1 MSLDINWWCV
11 RFCKDNSNFCT
22 SRDSHTTVK
31 FVLHEIVRVQIMLF
45 VTRDTP
51 HCFRKENKRILQ
63 IYRIKYLLRRFATYG
78 PFYN

>member
-31 FVLHEIVRVQIMLF
+31 FVLHEMVSAQIILF
-45 VTRDTP
+45 VMRDTP
-51 HCFRKENKRILQ
+51 HCFRKENKRNVQNLSSI
-63 IYRIKYLLRRFATYG
+63 IFVSTFCYLWTFL
-78 PFYN
+78 